1 MIRLLFASPDAD
13 SRRLF
18 DAILRAALEM
28 TPLEIDPAHADDV
41 DDLLR
46 RVDARAADVLVLDWS
61 MAHEGTPDL
70 VRELLQRNPQLR
82 LVALLPLTYRQYR
95 REVWQ
100 AGACSSIAKE
110 HIDQE
115 WLSSVLCIM
124 QRAMLREAQ
133 LHAFYRGSATAP
145 ADASCCAAPAE
156 GESPPQS
163 SAPQH

>member
-13 SRRLF
+13 SHHLF
-18 DAILRAALEM
+18 DVILRAALEM
-28 TPLEIDPAHADDV
+28 TPLDIDAAHAADM

-46 RVDARAADVLVLDWS
+46 RVGARGADVVVLDWL
-61 MAHEGTPDL
+61 MAHEGTPGL
-70 VRELLQRNPQLR
+70 VREILQRNSQAHV
-82 LVALLPLTYRQYR
+82 VALLPLTYRQYR

-124 QRAMLREAQ
+124 QRAAQREAQ
-133 LHAFYRGSATAP
+133 LHAFYQSGATTVSAEVPCCGSA
-145 ADASCCAAPAE
+145 AAGNA
-156 GESPPQS
+156 G
-163 SAPQH
+163 AA

>member
-28 TPLEIDPAHADDV
+28 TPLDIDAAHAV
-41 DDLLR
+41 DMDGLRR
-46 RVDARAADVLVLDWS
+46 RVDARASDVVVLDWL
-61 MAHEGTPDL
+61 MAQEGTPDL
-70 VRELLQRNPQLR
+70 VREILQRNPQLR
-82 LVALLPLTYRQYR
+82 VVALLPLTYRQYR

-124 QRAMLREAQ
+124 QRAMQREAQ
-133 LHAFYRGSATAP
+133 LHAFYQGSATALP
-145 ADASCCAAPAE
+145 AEVPCCGSAAP
-156 GESPPQS
+156 GQ
-163 SAPQH
+163 

>member
-1 MIRLLFASPDAD
+1 MIRLLFASPDPD
-13 SRRLF
+13 SRALF
-18 DAILRAALEM
+18 DATLRAALEL
-28 TPLEIDPAHADDV
+28 TPLDIVLAHAPAL

-46 RVDARAADVLVLDWS
+46 RVDAHAVDAVVLDWL

-70 VRELLQRNPQLR
+70 VREMLQRDPQLR
-82 LVALLPLTYRQYR
+82 VVALLPLTYRQYR